1 VSPRSRWCP
10 GRSKLRTWVDASRVA
25 DDRFEIDVGA
35 ILHRQPRMERGGWLT
50 AGFAH
55 FLGFQ
60 RTLDDV
66 RDRASFPPG
75 ETVGEITR
83 AGAADG

>member
-1 VSPRSRWCP
+1 
-10 GRSKLRTWVDASRVA
+10 
-25 DDRFEIDVGA
+25 
-35 ILHRQPRMERGGWLT
+35 MERGGWLT